1 MDDSLSVVFMVDVT
15 VALLLPESSSRK
27 SVLLSVAR
35 VDVAFDAKGIVTL
48 DIIGSEVA
56 FNIPSL
62 TRKVPLPLLTRM
74 NHAFIWHQFF
84 PWNT

>member
-35 VDVAFDAKGIVTL
+35 VDVAVDAK
-48 DIIGSEVA
+48 
-56 FNIPSL
+56 
-62 TRKVPLPLLTRM
+62 
-74 NHAFIWHQFF
+74 
-84 PWNT
+84 